1 MCIRDS
7 IKTVNPDLYA
17 DIKELRKLKTGRGC
31 RVNFLNTDPN
41 ELFNKLQILIAE
53 KEAGNNNVLNE
64 ASAITDEL
72 RRQGQLSIAEVKKIY
87 ELIAK

>member
-1 MCIRDS
+1 
-7 IKTVNPDLYA
+7 
-17 DIKELRKLKTGRGC
+17 
-31 RVNFLNTDPN
+31 
-41 ELFNKLQILIAE
+41 LQILIAE

-87 ELIAK
+87 RLIAK

>member
-1 MCIRDS
+1 M
-7 IKTVNPDLYA
+7 
-17 DIKELRKLKTGRGC
+17 KTGTGC
-31 RVNFLNTDPN
+31 RVNFLSTDPN

-72 RRQGQLSIAEVKKIY
+72 RRQGHLSIAEVKKIY